1 MKKII
6 LAIALFAAVGAN
18 AQSDGFFT
26 YNIGEGNRT
35 ENSWGTMPNLPASHG
50 FGDDYNANAPL
61 GSGLLLLG
69 GMAVLYASRKRKFI
83 RHCPLSVKKCV
94 TKQWLALCR

>member
-6 LAIALFAAVGAN
+6 LAIALFAAVSAN

-26 YNIGEGNRT
+26 YSNVEEQRNDSGW
-35 ENSWGTMPNLPASHG
+35 STMPTLVGHG
-50 FGDDYNANAPL
+50 YTTDMDANAPL

-69 GMAVLYASRKRKFI
+69 GMAVLYARRKK
-83 RHCPLSVKKCV
+83 SN
-94 TKQWLALCR
+94 